1 MNFEHRLELLQEK
14 IRTDDFLKGRGL
26 GNEVPFWIFDYPA
39 EKELVMRDFI
49 PRLKESLE
57 QKSITVL
64 DIDLYDLCLSVLSDH
79 PSIEKIIKLEERKG
93 SSDLLRKLKP
103 VLKPK
108 VLMNRIKE
116 MITDDVDVIFLTGVG
131 KSWPL
136 VRSHTLLNNLQPV
149 VDTLPLVEFFPGRFD
164 DDGLSL
170 FDLLES
176 DHYYRGF
183 KLIDES
189 FERNMR
195 GK

>member
-1 MNFEHRLELLQEK
+1 MNFEHRLELLEEK
-14 IRTDDFLKGRGL
+14 IRSGDFLKGRGL

-39 EKELVMRDFI
+39 EKELMMRDFI

-57 QKSITVL
+57 RESITVL
-64 DIDLYDLCLSVLSDH
+64 DIDLYELCLDVLSKH
-79 PSIEKIIKLEERKG
+79 PSFEKIVALEKRKG

-103 VLKPK
+103 VLKPT
-108 VLMNRIKE
+108 VLMDRIKDK
-116 MITDDVDVIFLTGVG
+116 ITDDVDVIFLTGVG

-149 VDTLPLVEFFPGRFD
+149 VDMIPLVEFFPGRFD

-170 FDLLES
+170 FNKLES

-189 FERNMR
+189 FERNKR
-195 GK
+195 RD